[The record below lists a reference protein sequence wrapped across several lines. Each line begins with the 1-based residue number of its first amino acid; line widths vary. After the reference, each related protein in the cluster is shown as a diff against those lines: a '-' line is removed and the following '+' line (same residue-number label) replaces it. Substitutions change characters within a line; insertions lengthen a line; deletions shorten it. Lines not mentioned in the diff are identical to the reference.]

1 MKKLIISLVFVLLIS
16 NASAQQDVYLI
27 EFKGT
32 IDYGTANFIIS
43 GIEKAEKDDA
53 ILVIQLDTPGG
64 LVDPM
69 KDIVTKMENSKAP
82 VVIYVAPEGAWAES
96 AGSFILMAS
105 HVAAMAPGTLTGSA
119 HLVGYDPED
128 EVMEEKVTN
137 ALQTY
142 MKGIAE
148 RHDRPSGIAER
159 FVNESLSVT
168 AEEALEEGVIEIIA
182 SDTNELLSKMDGME
196 VEVSGSDVVLNT
208 KNSRV
213 TKIEPSFRDKF
224 MQLIGNPSIMYI
236 LFMIGIYGII
246 MELYNPGSVL
256 PGVLGGICIIL
267 AIWGMGVI
275 DANLAGVA
283 LILLAIIFFIAETQL
298 PTSGLLAVAGVIC
311 LVIGSLM
318 ISWRKWMPEEEQEPY
333 IEFII
338 PWELITA
345 VTIVTAGF
353 FLFAVAAVIKAMKR
367 KVVTGEEGMIGME
380 GVADTGLKPHGR
392 VYIRG
397 ERWKAESTIGDIEK
411 GEKVRVV
418 RTEGLKLFVEKI

>member
-119 HLVGYDPED
+119 HPVGYDPED